1 MQKNYLKVSYITND
15 LIKFKKKMK
24 CSKKN
29 INNELKKIK
38 IKLKNTY
45 KIKFDY
51 LEFRNVKDLKNSNLS
66 KNKFRLFLAYKI
78 GKIRLIDNF

>member
-1 MQKNYLKVSYITND
+1 
-15 LIKFKKKMK
+15 KKKMK